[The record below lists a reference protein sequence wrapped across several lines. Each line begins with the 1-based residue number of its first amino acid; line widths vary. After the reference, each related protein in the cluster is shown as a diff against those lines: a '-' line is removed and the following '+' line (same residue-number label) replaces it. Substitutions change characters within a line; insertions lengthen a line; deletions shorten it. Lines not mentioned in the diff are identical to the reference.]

1 MGLIPDDAYSSKQW
15 RMDQKVAAA
24 AIATL
29 VVWLVQL
36 LAGVDVPVG
45 VEGAVAVVVAY
56 LIPSTA
62 RRPLDPTR
70 DECE

>member
-15 RMDQKVAAA
+15 RPDQKVAAA

-29 VVWLVQL
+29 VVWLIQL

-62 RRPLDPTR
+62 RRPLDQTH
-70 DECE
+70 DERG